1 MPSIDLCL
9 DGRDPGTDSISSNSL
24 PFTLQ
29 TPSGLAIVEIQGTV
43 HTPMSIA
50 QTDTGS
56 PQATSNTPIG
66 RLEFP
71 LYENGDQSEGKWMKR
86 VYLYVGKHQRLT
98 GEVKKLPKPLGVLR
112 KRPANAVT
120 GSNQVADESNGDL
133 DLVDVI
139 KYKLLF
145 SGRPEPVGE

>member
-1 MPSIDLCL
+1 MPSIDLFL
-9 DGRDPGTDSISSNSL
+9 DGRDPGIDSIGSNPL
-24 PFTLQ
+24 PYTLQ
-29 TPSGLAIVEIQGTV
+29 TPSGLAIVEIQGTI
-43 HTPMSIA
+43 HTPMSTA
-50 QTDTGS
+50 QTDTLS
-56 PQATSNTPIG
+56 SQATSNTPIG

-71 LYENGDQSEGKWMKR
+71 FYENGDQSEGKWMKR

-112 KRPANAVT
+112 KRPVNAVT
-120 GSNQVADESNGDL
+120 SSSQVADESSGDL